1 MKTVKKI
8 TKKRLLSGQIIG
20 TVGTCWDKICPSN
33 YWDGRIIIGP
43 NLLGA
48 QHRYINCI
56 KQSAIS
62 KFSNRHR

>member
-48 QHRYINCI
+48 Q
-56 KQSAIS
+56 QLT
-62 KFSNRHR
+62 